1 MEVYQKNFLEI
12 IKSAVHDLPIHLSAP
27 NDYEKILNL
36 AREQN
41 LLALVGEKLCEYKDF
56 ITAPEYLKTIADTI
70 GSVACQAART
80 ASFLDLHQAFEDA
93 GLAPIVMKG
102 ILCRVLYGKYQDH
115 RPSSDEDILIRQE
128 DFPLLCQVMAS
139 KGFTAENDTVTP
151 QMLETLQ
158 EITFYDRQGG
168 LHIEVHTN
176 PMGHNTYVHQKM
188 NTYFKDVFSK
198 KFCVTIDGTK
208 IWTMRPTDHL
218 LFLILHALKHL
229 MSSGFGI
236 RQALDIYLFIQK
248 YSADIDWDYIS
259 TSLKENQGES
269 FFADLICIGNR
280 YLGFHITVPYKS
292 KSASFT
298 DSAKASTACHG
309 KNSLLYSFGLPYPV
323 C

>member
-80 ASFLDLHQAFEDA
+80 ASFLDLYQAFEDA

-139 KGFTAENDTVTP
+139 KG
-151 QMLETLQ
+151 
-158 EITFYDRQGG
+158 YGR
-168 LHIEVHTN
+168 
-176 PMGHNTYVHQKM
+176 K
-188 NTYFKDVFSK
+188 
-198 KFCVTIDGTK
+198 
-208 IWTMRPTDHL
+208 
-218 LFLILHALKHL
+218 
-229 MSSGFGI
+229 
-236 RQALDIYLFIQK
+236 
-248 YSADIDWDYIS
+248 
-259 TSLKENQGES
+259 
-269 FFADLICIGNR
+269 
-280 YLGFHITVPYKS
+280 
-292 KSASFT
+292 
-298 DSAKASTACHG
+298 
-309 KNSLLYSFGLPYPV
+309 
-323 C
+323 

>member
-1 MEVYQKNFLEI
+1 M
-12 IKSAVHDLPIHLSAP
+12 
-27 NDYEKILNL
+27 
-36 AREQN
+36 
-41 LLALVGEKLCEYKDF
+41 CEYKDF

-80 ASFLDLHQAFEDA
+80 ASFLDLYQAFEDA

-208 IWTMRPTDHL
+208 IWTMRPNR
-218 LFLILHALKHL
+218 
-229 MSSGFGI
+229 SSAVSYSSRTETFDEQRFRHPAGFG
-236 RQALDIYLFIQK
+236 YLPF
-248 YSADIDWDYIS
+248 YS
-259 TSLKENQGES
+259 KN
-269 FFADLICIGNR
+269 
-280 YLGFHITVPYKS
+280 TVP
-292 KSASFT
+292 T
-298 DSAKASTACHG
+298 LTG
-309 KNSLLYSFGLPYPV
+309 TI
-323 C
+323 